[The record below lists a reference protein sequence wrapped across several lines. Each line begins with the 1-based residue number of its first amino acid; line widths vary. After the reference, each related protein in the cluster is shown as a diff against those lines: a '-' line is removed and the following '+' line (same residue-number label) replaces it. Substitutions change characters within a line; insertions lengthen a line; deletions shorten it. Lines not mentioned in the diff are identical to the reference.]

1 MNGIAGLSII
11 RWKLFL
17 ATCLLLGSL
26 TLAGC
31 GSSSTPEVPAPVT
44 AQSATGEQAAPP
56 ANPAPAEVQ
65 PQTTSSAPNED
76 ADVGA
81 SGAGDVAGG
90 AAAAESPEATP
101 ALALAAPSELL
112 DGYRIDAS
120 FIITSLLPSG
130 ERRIE
135 STQLQGAWR
144 RTDGPAGF
152 DAAFTLTNVSG
163 SRRQE
168 LSMVAVGDAAAI
180 QSDGAWS
187 TIARD
192 ATLPYGDPDRLLS
205 LPFITRV
212 NHGEDLGQETLAGVD
227 VTHYRLTD
235 PATFAAA
242 VEDITPMPEGTV
254 QSVLLEGWVA
264 DAGYVVK
271 YLLQVGLADAE
282 ILDDTGT
289 RVQVQQEVSGSY
301 LLSDLDRVP
310 LIEWPADAQ
319 PPNTVSV
326 PGFVPN
332 TFPLPEGA
340 KVTPRLG
347 LLEIRSSESDSDLA
361 AFYRSRLSELG
372 WSFEGELGF
381 YSAGKDGQRI
391 SLTILPD
398 EVSGETVVR
407 VFGAGSE

>member
-1 MNGIAGLSII
+1 
-11 RWKLFL
+11 
-17 ATCLLLGSL
+17 
-26 TLAGC
+26 
-31 GSSSTPEVPAPVT
+31 
-44 AQSATGEQAAPP
+44 
-56 ANPAPAEVQ
+56 
-65 PQTTSSAPNED
+65 
-76 ADVGA
+76 
-81 SGAGDVAGG
+81 
-90 AAAAESPEATP
+90 
-101 ALALAAPSELL
+101 
-112 DGYRIDAS
+112 
-120 FIITSLLPSG
+120 
-130 ERRIE
+130 
-135 STQLQGAWR
+135 
-144 RTDGPAGF
+144 
-152 DAAFTLTNVSG
+152 
-163 SRRQE
+163 
-168 LSMVAVGDAAAI
+168 MVAVGDAAAI

-242 VEDITPMPEGTV
+242 VDDITPMAGRYRAERAFGRLGGRRRLCREV
-254 QSVLLEGWVA
+254 FVA
-264 DAGYVVK
+264 SQAWPM
-271 YLLQVGLADAE
+271 QRFWTTTA
-282 ILDDTGT
+282 T

-347 LLEIRSSESDSDLA
+347 MLEIRTSESDSDVA

-372 WSFEGELGF
+372 WTFEGELGF